1 MHPGTSTRYLA
12 VLLLAALLGGCQ
24 TDDPGTS
31 IFPTADTVQ
40 PFPSDYRTEMLA
52 FMHTYLNDPVGV
64 RSAVIADPV
73 QRTVGGR
80 GRYVSCVRFAEREA
94 DGSYR
99 DPREH
104 AVVFVNGR
112 LDRVADKTGDLC
124 AGVAYQPFPALEQ
137 MTR

>member
-1 MHPGTSTRYLA
+1 MHLGKSTRYLA
-12 VLLLAALLGGCQ
+12 ALLLTTLLAACQ

-40 PFPSDYRTEMLA
+40 PFPSDYRTEMVA

-80 GRYVSCVRFAEREA
+80 ARYVICVRFAARQA

-112 LDRVADKTGDLC
+112 LDRVADKASDLC
-124 AGVAYQPFPALEQ
+124 AGVTYQPFPELEQ